1 LSQENQSCLR
11 FSLEESLW
19 FRKGQEVEELVS
31 ISLDPDIT
39 IQENDQYVTIRGSLE
54 LTGEYKSYEP
64 NNENEDEGVTS
75 QKFVERVDAQEG
87 GTCEFSH
94 RFPVDITIPNNRI
107 QSIYDIDVLVES
119 FDYSIPERSCLKLA
133 ADLTISGLYGTEQQQ
148 QKEQQPQDEAVEIE
162 VISRTDLENVEEDA
176 EEIEVELA
184 SVQSSYQDN
193 FLFEAEAR
201 KPQEEEES
209 VEILPKF
216 PTFNYQ
222 PQEDVEEESTQPS
235 WEYEEA
241 RSESNQPSWEYEEAR
256 SESNQPSWE
265 YEEARS
271 ESNQPSW
278 EYEEAR
284 TESNQPS
291 LDFEEAR
298 TESNQPSLDFEE
310 VKNEPKQPSWNF
322 KQARSEGSQPEAAPQ
337 QVTEVEP
344 APTPTVQFEEE
355 AHEVEES
362 SSHEEA
368 PPKNVKKKK
377 APKKKSMTLTEFFA
391 RKDES
396 SAQAKVKV
404 CIVQKGDTVNSVAD
418 RYDVSI
424 QNLLRV
430 NNLELSQ
437 DIFEGQV
444 LYIPSS
450 MAKK

>member
-54 LTGEYKSYEP
+54 LTGEYKSYET
-64 NNENEDEGVTS
+64 NNESEEEGVVS
-75 QKFVERVDAQEG
+75 QKFVERVDAREE

-133 ADLTISGLYGTEQQQ
+133 AELTISGLYGTDQL
-148 QKEQQPQDEAVEIE
+148 QQPQEE
-162 VISRTDLENVEEDA
+162 V
-176 EEIEVELA
+176 EEIEVVHRAELENA
-184 SVQSSYQDN
+184 DEEVEEVEVELETVQSNYQDN

-201 KPQEEEES
+201 KPQEEES
-209 VEILPKF
+209 VEVLTKF

-222 PQEDVEEESTQPS
+222 PQEEMEEEENEPAWELQAARNEESQPS
-235 WEYEEA
+235 WNIQEVKNAENQPSLNIQEEKSEESQPAWILQEA
-241 RSESNQPSWEYEEAR
+241 RSEAGVPGPEDAEEIV
-256 SESNQPSWE
+256 SEAEQAPAGQVE
-265 YEEARS
+265 
-271 ESNQPSW
+271 
-278 EYEEAR
+278 
-284 TESNQPS
+284 
-291 LDFEEAR
+291 
-298 TESNQPSLDFEE
+298 EE
-310 VKNEPKQPSWNF
+310 VHQ
-322 KQARSEGSQPEAAPQ
+322 
-337 QVTEVEP
+337 
-344 APTPTVQFEEE
+344 
-355 AHEVEES
+355 VEES
-362 SSHEEA
+362 SSAHEEP

-377 APKKKSMTLTEFFA
+377 AAKKKSMTLTEFFA

-396 SAQAKVKV
+396 TEQARVKI

-418 RYDVSI
+418 RYDVSV

-430 NNLELSQ
+430 NNLEINQ
-437 DIFEGQV
+437 DVYEGQV

-450 MAKK
+450 FAKK

>member
-1 LSQENQSCLR
+1 
-11 FSLEESLW
+11 LW

-64 NNENEDEGVTS
+64 TNENEDEEVTS
-75 QKFVERVDAQEG
+75 QKFVERVDAREG
-87 GTCEFSH
+87 GNCEFSH

-133 ADLTISGLYGTEQQQ
+133 AELTISGLYGIEQQQ
-148 QKEQQPQDEAVEIE
+148 KQQQQPQEEVVELELIPRSEIE
-162 VISRTDLENVEEDA
+162 FFEEDD

-201 KPQEEEES
+201 KPQEEDES

-222 PQEDVEEESTQPS
+222 PQEDVEEEANQPS
-235 WEYEEA
+235 RDFVEA
-241 RSESNQPSWEYEEAR
+241 RSESSKPAWEFEETRSESSKPTWNFQEAR
-256 SESNQPSWE
+256 SE
-265 YEEARS
+265 A
-271 ESNQPSW
+271 
-278 EYEEAR
+278 
-284 TESNQPS
+284 
-291 LDFEEAR
+291 
-298 TESNQPSLDFEE
+298 
-310 VKNEPKQPSWNF
+310 
-322 KQARSEGSQPEAAPQ
+322 SQPAETIQPE
-337 QVTEVEP
+337 VVEVEP
-344 APTPTVQFEEE
+344 APPPTAQFEEE
-355 AHEVEES
+355 VHPAEES
-362 SSHEEA
+362 SSVHEEA
-368 PPKNVKKKK
+368 PPKNIKKKK

-418 RYDVSI
+418 RYDVSV
-424 QNLLRV
+424 QNLMRI

-444 LYIPSS
+444 LYIPGSLT
-450 MAKK
+450 KK